1 MSYAIALHKYHT
13 KRASRGVSARLEG
26 INENKILAIGVCAIV
41 VLAVLYAAEANALM
55 FLKRSVPMKEKIA
68 LEAKNDMQGLA
79 IQATQLQSSQ
89 KVQEAAL
96 SKEMV
101 FLDAVSYVN
110 AGDTSVAMAGTVLTR

>member
-13 KRASRGVSARLEG
+13 KRAPRGVSARFEG

-41 VLAVLYAAEANALM
+41 VLAVLYAAEANTLM

-68 LEAKNDMQGLA
+68 LEAKNDVQGLA

-89 KVQEAAL
+89 KVQEIAL

-110 AGDTSVAMAGTVLTR
+110 AGDTSVAMAGTTLTR